1 MKVLPHN
8 EESERA
14 VLGALIESNNVRNE
28 IVNKLIESDFYGTG
42 KKDEIVPNRLVFRA
56 INTLMD
62 NGKVVDVASITT
74 ELDVNMKVLS
84 QIGGVNY
91 IRELIDSY
99 ISDSNA
105 LYHADTIKDLAL
117 SRRLIECLDECVEG
131 FEKKEFTDVGQYI
144 AQCEKKILDI
154 TQARRVSEF
163 EKASD
168 IVDQIARDLKISRNK
183 NEKGFKG
190 VSTGFK
196 LLDYYTQGG
205 WQPGQLNIIGARPS
219 VGKTAFSLN
228 LAYNAARLSGGTV
241 AFFSLEMDAKSIV
254 KRLLS
259 NAASINSALFANGE
273 LSDDDWLAL
282 DQGVKALKDIKLL
295 IDDTAGQKLTD
306 IKTKVQKLKAQCP
319 DLCCIFIDYLGLI
332 TTNNSRIDNR
342 QLEVSEISRQLK
354 ALAREVEVPII
365 CLSQLSRGSE
375 QRSATE
381 RMPKL
386 SDLRDS
392 GSIEQDADIVIFIH
406 REKYQNAQA
415 AKEKE
420 NEDPMDTNP
429 FANTEETKINV
440 AKNRNGKTGV
450 LSYTF
455 FMNIGK
461 FVENDRRT
469 QEE

>member
-1 MKVLPHN
+1 MKVLPRN
-8 EESERA
+8 EESEKA
-14 VLGALIESNNVRNE
+14 VLGAAIVSPNVRNE
-28 IVNKLIESDFYGTG
+28 IINKLVESDFYGTG
-42 KKDEIVPNRLVFRA
+42 KKDEVVPNRLVFRA

-62 NGKVVDVASITT
+62 NGHVVDIASITT

-84 QIGGVNY
+84 QIGGV
-91 IRELIDSY
+91 SY
-99 ISDSNA
+99 IKELMDCYVTDSNA
-105 LYHADTIKDLAL
+105 LYHADTVKDLAL
-117 SRRLIECLDECVEG
+117 SRKLIQCLDECVEG
-131 FEKKEFTDVGQYI
+131 FEKKEFSDVGQYI
-144 AQCEKKILDI
+144 AQCEKKILEV

-163 EKASD
+163 EKTSD
-168 IVDQIARDLKISRNK
+168 IVDSITRDLQIAKKSEK
-183 NEKGFKG
+183 KGFKG
-190 VSTGFK
+190 VSTGYK

-228 LAYNAARLSGGTV
+228 LAYNAAQTSGGTV

-259 NAASINSALFANGE
+259 MASSINSAKFANGY
-273 LSDDDWLAL
+273 LDDSDWMAL
-282 DQGVKALKDIKLL
+282 DQGVKALKGIKLL

-306 IKTKVQKLKAQCP
+306 IKTKVQKLKAQCS

-332 TTNNSRIDNR
+332 TTNNSKIDNR

-415 AKEKE
+415 QKEKE
-420 NEDPMDTNP
+420 NEDPMDTSP
-429 FANTEETKINV
+429 LANTEETKINV

-450 LSYTF
+450 ISYTF

-461 FVENDRRT
+461 FGENDFRDN
-469 QEE
+469 Q